1 MMNRFRGKVVFANL
15 LQRNVV
21 TLASPTITSS
31 LESGSSTARLYSVT
45 VVVPPTAGINSTG
58 LRVSTVWRYYM
69 SGDSD
74 GFLPAASANFTFS
87 TQGAQGGIFPDSTIN
102 VSRGFIVTNSTGH
115 AIVAF
120 SASTA
125 VSTNFFN
132 LIRPD
137 GQRVASVSMAL
148 T

>member
-1 MMNRFRGKVVFANL
+1 MMNRHRGKVVFENL
-15 LQRNVV
+15 LHRNIV
-21 TLASPTITSS
+21 TLANPTVTSS
-31 LESGSSTARLYSVT
+31 LESGSTTARLYSVT
-45 VVVPPTAGINSTG
+45 VVVPVTHGLGSTG

-120 SASTA
+120 TASTA

-132 LIRPD
+132 LVRPD
-137 GQRVASVSMAL
+137 GQRVASVTMAL